1 MKRGL
6 VCSAALAVVTAAVL
20 APRVSTAKCMYR
32 RMQAFPRAGVHLPL
46 NGRIVVEG
54 YGADE
59 DLVKDIAVHHPELW
73 SAGDRVPLRAAAMNV
88 GGFNITQV
96 VLVPERQL
104 LPKTKYTLR
113 IYAPERPASDDS
125 EEKTRET
132 FTWTT
137 GASTDRAAPRWQAPP
152 RAADRVYRELGCGP
166 EAYVTVHVPVAD
178 AQPVQVL
185 AEVRPAG
192 GGPTARYLLQPQEGA
207 IQIGHDMCSGPFQLA
222 DKGRYDVTLTA
233 FDAAGNASPAP
244 GPTLQIVAPSPKD
257 ATP

>member
-1 MKRGL
+1 MKRGS

-73 SAGDRVPLRAAAMNV
+73 SAGDRVPLRVATMNV
-88 GGFNITQV
+88 GGLSITQA
-96 VLVPERQL
+96 VLVPERPL
-104 LPKTKYTLR
+104 LPTTKYTLR
-113 IYAPERPASDDS
+113 IYAPERPASDES
-125 EEKTRET
+125 EEKLRDT
-132 FTWTT
+132 FAWTT
-137 GASTDRAAPRWQAPP
+137 GAGADRAAPRWQAPP
-152 RAADRVYRELGCGP
+152 KVADRVYRELGCGP
-166 EAYVTVHVPVAD
+166 ESYVNVQVSVAD

-192 GGPTARYLLQPQEGA
+192 GGPSARYFLQPQEGA
-207 IQIGHDMCSGPFQLA
+207 IQIGHDMCSGAFQLA

-233 FDAAGNASPAP
+233 FDAAGNAAPAP
-244 GPTLQIVAPSPKD
+244 GPALQIVGPGPKD
-257 ATP
+257 EKP